1 MAARNNDMILSDV
14 IVPESD
20 LKAMVDLDKTSQ
32 ACSRQ
37 LVEAGAN
44 EAVKA
49 LIVVRAVKRF
59 KNLLSDAVMAD
70 IMELQNSP
78 LGFRTDRSDGGY
90 GRDTVRDCVIQA
102 FMRGLRVTGNE
113 INIIAGNLYVTK
125 EEFDRLLAELPGL
138 TNLKIQIGVP
148 ATAESG
154 ALVPARAEW
163 VWGGVADA
171 MVWEKE
177 ATSDYRIPIRVNKSM
192 GIDAIIGKAKSKVLR
207 NIYAR
212 VSGTK
217 LLVEEDVEVEL
228 EESLVDDVA
237 PKGDKLFSTSDGL
250 GV

>member
-1 MAARNNDMILSDV
+1 MVVAATKNELIKSDV

-20 LKAMVDLDKTSQ
+20 LQTMLALDKTSQ

-37 LVEAGAN
+37 LVEAGRN

-49 LIVVRAVKRF
+49 LIVARSVKQFR
-59 KNLLSDAVMAD
+59 NLLTEPVMRD

-78 LGFRTDRSDGGY
+78 LGFRTDKRDAGY
-90 GRDTVRDCVIQA
+90 TVDVVRDCVVQA

-125 EEFDRLLAELPGL
+125 EGFDRLLSEIDGL

-148 ATAESG
+148 HTAEGG

-163 VWGGVADA
+163 LYHGVPDSIT
-171 MVWEKE
+171 WEKE
-177 ATSDYRIPIRVNKSM
+177 DTADYRIPIRVNSAM
-192 GIDAIIGKAKSKVLR
+192 GVDAILGKAKSKVLR

-212 VSGTK
+212 VTGSRLSAEGDDDTDEAD
-217 LLVEEDVEVEL
+217 LVL
-228 EESLVDDVA
+228 EA
-237 PKGDKLFSTSDGL
+237 Q
-250 GV
+250 